1 VALSPLLRP
10 ATFEE
15 LPGWRDDDKSAAFAA
30 FRRSA
35 LHVPS
40 KPYRTGSLGI
50 DFDAFAEAYA
60 AARAVAIAGPVD
72 SQAFFE
78 AHFTPVHVEPGTG
91 GQGFVTGFYEPQA
104 EASPVRTERF
114 TVPLLARPADLV
126 DVGDANRP
134 DGFDPYLA
142 FGRLTPSGIV
152 EYFDRSAI
160 ECGAL
165 SGNGL
170 EIAWLE
176 DKVDVFFI
184 HVQGAA
190 RLGMTDGTQRRI
202 TYAAKS
208 GHRFTGPGL
217 ILVELGE
224 IREAEVTMQLIR
236 GWLHRHPDR
245 IDEILRQ
252 NRSYIFFRDAPVDDP
267 ALGPVAAAKVP
278 LTPGRSIA
286 VDRLLHTF
294 GTPFFIDAPSLK
306 AFDGSPFRRLMV
318 AQDTGSAITGPARGD
333 LFAGSGEAAGAIAG
347 VVRNAADFY
356 ALVPRRLA
364 ARQPG

>member
-10 ATFEE
+10 VRFDA

-35 LHVPS
+35 LYVPS
-40 KPYRTGSLGI
+40 KAYRTGALGI

-60 AARAVAIAGPVD
+60 AARSAAPSGPAD
-72 SQAFFE
+72 AHAFFE
-78 AHFTPVHVEPGTG
+78 SHFTPVQIVPET
-91 GQGFVTGFYEPQA
+91 GFVTGFYEPEA
-104 EASPVRTERF
+104 DASPVRTERF

-126 DVGDANRP
+126 DVDDANRP

-142 FGRLTPSGIV
+142 FGRRTPTGIV

-160 ECGAL
+160 ERGAL
-165 SGNGL
+165 SGSGL

-190 RLGMTDGTQRRI
+190 RLGMTDGTQRRVS
-202 TYAAKS
+202 YAAKS
-208 GHRFTGPGL
+208 GQRFTGPGR

-224 IREAEVTMQLIR
+224 IPQAEVTMQSIR
-236 GWLHRHPDR
+236 AWLHDHPAR
-245 IDEILRQ
+245 IDDILQQ

-294 GTPFFIDAPSLK
+294 GTPFFIDAPSLT
-306 AFDGSPFRRLMV
+306 AFDGGPFRRLMI

-364 ARQPG
+364 GRLAG